1 MIFFA
6 RSLQECPP
14 EFRIAFKGMAR
25 QKRRACDVAPEEAR
39 PEAFVLSAG
48 AFEAPARPTRA
59 ASAISPQNLQ
69 RPRLVWVAPARSTCR
84 LIQQRPAASL
94 PLKSLGRRPDISG
107 ESEAAWFLS
116 SAPHWPQRPGADSR
130 FIRPYATGVLRAP
143 PSACACARSTGARC
157 LETRPFIQLWKH
169 PESSAAA
176 VMNLAPAV
184 PAARSRR
191 TLPLTDRA
199 QAPFD
204 CAHRRS
210 RVDALRSGCLR
221 LLCALPRT
229 RRF

>member
-48 AFEAPARPTRA
+48 AFEAPAR
-59 ASAISPQNLQ
+59 
-69 RPRLVWVAPARSTCR
+69 STCR

-107 ESEAAWFLS
+107 ESGAAWFLS

-157 LETRPFIQLWKH
+157 LETRPFIQLRKH